1 MRRMRQDVQRFI
13 EQGGRLW
20 EDDGF
25 PRIAG
30 RIFALMLISEQARS
44 LDEITEMLGVSK
56 ASVSNDTRLL
66 ERLGFVERVSLP
78 GDRRDYYQSNERSF
92 ERAIAERIR
101 RMHLLDE
108 LIDSGRALAVES
120 PSVRAR
126 LDDHHLAF
134 THVTRALETALEEL
148 QARHRADAGQSK

>member
-1 MRRMRQDVQRFI
+1 MRQDIERFI
-13 EQGGRLW
+13 ERAGLMW
-20 EDDGF
+20 EDDGL

-30 RIFALMLISEQARS
+30 RIFALALISEDALS
-44 LDEITEMLGVSK
+44 LDEIAESLGVSK

-66 ERLGFVERVSLP
+66 ERMGFIERVSRP

-101 RMHLLDE
+101 RMKDLQD
-108 LIDSGRALAVES
+108 LIESGRALAVKS
-120 PSVRAR
+120 PAVRER

-134 THVTRALETALEEL
+134 SHITRALQSALEEL
-148 QARHRADAGQSK
+148 KARHQLEAKTR